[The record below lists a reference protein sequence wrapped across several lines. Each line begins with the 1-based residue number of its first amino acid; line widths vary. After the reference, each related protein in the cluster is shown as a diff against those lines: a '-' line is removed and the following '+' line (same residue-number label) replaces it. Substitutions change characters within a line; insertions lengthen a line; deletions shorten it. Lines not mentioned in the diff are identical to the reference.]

1 MTLVTMAT
9 CGPKDTVQVESFLP
23 TREASYLPSTQD
35 GLIVPISRGVPYFTS
50 ADHTT
55 HLLHQLNPPQ
65 TSQHLQSHQDEQLL
79 TLHHTPRQLQPDP
92 LQQSPPHPP
101 SNQMEHSSN
110 EIIGHLQGQMIENLT
125 RYDSQSLQLRQL
137 Q

>member
-55 HLLHQLNPPQ
+55 HLLHQLNPPR

-92 LQQSPPHPP
+92 LQQSPPPP
-101 SNQMEHSSN
+101 TSNQLEHGSN
-110 EIIGHLQGQMIENLT
+110 EIIRNAALGK
-125 RYDSQSLQLRQL
+125 
-137 Q
+137 